1 MLEEAAGV
9 EGREL
14 SLGERQAQ
22 LEKYRFRFVN
32 IYQELEMSSR
42 FVDTHRDVSQGGD
55 GVQLHSHTFYE
66 MIYCTGGSTQYLL
79 GTQRYR
85 LRHGDI
91 VLIPPGVSH
100 RPLLAEKMAD
110 PYRRCVV
117 WFSQEYVESV
127 RPMWPE
133 LLKNQRFG
141 VLRTAN
147 TRWEGMAK
155 LFEAGCGE
163 AARGAPGWQAVVCA
177 TTLELLVNIA
187 RALED
192 VDRPTP
198 PAEVPDL
205 FDRLNLF
212 IEEHLA
218 QDVTL
223 ERAAREFFV
232 SKSTIDQLF
241 RKSWAS
247 AFTGISRRA
256 VSSRRRSAFW
266 KERPWE
272 GSARMWASQTIPRF
286 TGRSGGNTASPRLIS
301 ATLTAR
307 DAAQTAGT
315 ALLCAM
321 EKRRPGWPRR
331 QRPATKP
338 PASEVRETK
347 RFVLRR
353 CLLVSLTSLFC
364 AVEAFARPAHVRAG
378 KRVFSLFPV
387 LPCPRG
393 HGGCMA
399 SVQRRAA
406 VARA

>member
-1 MLEEAAGV
+1 MVQPGICGKRPPDVAG
-9 EGREL
+9 
-14 SLGERQAQ
+14 A
-22 LEKYRFRFVN
+22 
-32 IYQELEMSSR
+32 
-42 FVDTHRDVSQGGD
+42 
-55 GVQLHSHTFYE
+55 
-66 MIYCTGGSTQYLL
+66 
-79 GTQRYR
+79 
-85 LRHGDI
+85 
-91 VLIPPGVSH
+91 
-100 RPLLAEKMAD
+100 AEKPA
-110 PYRRCVV
+110 
-117 WFSQEYVESV
+117 V
-127 RPMWPE
+127 R
-133 LLKNQRFG
+133 

-241 RKSWAS
+241 RKKL
-247 AFTGISRRA
+247 GISFYRYLTQ
-256 VSSRRRSAFW
+256 SRLIAAKERIL

-272 GSARMWASQTIPRF
+272 DLHGCGLRRLFHVF

-301 ATLTAR
+301 ATLTAC
-307 DAAQTAGT
+307 DAARTAGT

-321 EKRRPGWPRR
+321 EKSGARLAEGARGRRQSRQPRR
-331 QRPATKP
+331 
-338 PASEVRETK
+338 
-347 RFVLRR
+347 
-353 CLLVSLTSLFC
+353 
-364 AVEAFARPAHVRAG
+364 
-378 KRVFSLFPV
+378 
-387 LPCPRG
+387 
-393 HGGCMA
+393 
-399 SVQRRAA
+399 
-406 VARA
+406 